1 MLIPRIW
8 TSSTIYIFTGS
19 IITDLICWLQKCD
32 SQFNKDIIFISFS
45 CETNT
50 VVWGSTELPTC
61 GCRFDLNHQCACE
74 EVRGGYRVVVE
85 SRCPECEGAP
95 FKGGTWYSLGSV
107 WVNRNCYQIFKSPI
121 TKNDDRSYSLS
132 ACYHTRASVWK
143 HNHAVLLSQVLIK
156 GLTKALGQGN
166 FFASG
171 KLGSPVWSLGCA
183 LFS

>member
-107 WVNRNCYQIFKSPI
+107 WVNRNCYQINK
-121 TKNDDRSYSLS
+121 
-132 ACYHTRASVWK
+132 
-143 HNHAVLLSQVLIK
+143 VLLLKMMTVPIHWARATTPGRVCGNIIMRCSLVRSL
-156 GLTKALGQGN
+156 LRALLRHLVRAISSRVGS
-166 FFASG
+166 SG
-171 KLGSPVWSLGCA
+171 H
-183 LFS
+183 LFDP